1 MLVMFFSY
9 TRLINRILY
18 TTYIRSNI
26 DIFRED
32 IILVKKDDT
41 ESKRILDN
49 VVAHEVAHQWFGN
62 LVTPKWW
69 DEVWLKEGFASFFGF
84 LALKMVKWI

>member
-1 MLVMFFSY
+1 MSY
-9 TRLINRILY
+9 T
-18 TTYIRSNI
+18 

-32 IILVKKDDT
+32 VILIKKDDSII
-41 ESKRILDN
+41 ESKKSIASIA
-49 VVAHEVAHQWFGN
+49 AHEVAHQWFGN

-84 LALKMVKWI
+84 LALNAVKWI